1 MQYSEELAEV
11 LATLSFYERKGRWVH
26 VMQILC
32 RYMTFAHFMS
42 AQRDYCYASWW
53 ARVHDNT
60 GADMQTEL
68 SAVYGS
74 WFTER
79 SSAEYCATRDARM
92 GAFLRKAGCSGD
104 LALMTTMS
112 ELELVAAWFDDGL
125 TARAHLQLAQVYWA
139 RRQYA
144 HAAHHY
150 THARQ
155 LTLHSGAHVF
165 FSQLADPAL
174 GEQLWDMELLSVTD
188 PVFMYALEH
197 APDMSLEAKYQYW
210 CHVTEPV
217 TLAMHEHGQ
226 L

>member
-1 MQYSEELAEV
+1 MQYSEELAEL

-68 SAVYGS
+68 SAVYGT
-74 WFTER
+74 WFSER
-79 SSAEYCATRDARM
+79 SGAEYCAIRDARM
-92 GAFLRKAGCSGD
+92 GAFLRRAGCSGD

-112 ELELVAAWFDDGL
+112 ELELVAIWFDDDL
-125 TARAHLQLAQVYWA
+125 SARAHLQLAQVYWA
-139 RRQYA
+139 RGQYA

-165 FSQLADPAL
+165 FSQLAEPAL
-174 GEQLWDMELLSVTD
+174 GEQLWDMELLSVTE
-188 PVFMYALEH
+188 PAFVRALELE
-197 APDMSLEAKYQYW
+197 PDMSLEAKYQYW
-210 CHVTEPV
+210 LHVTKWSE
-217 TLAMHEHGQ
+217 LSAWNH
-226 L
+226 